1 MKRTYDLEFINK
13 VLNDP
18 EMFPRISEDGQTGIK
33 ITENDQLIWLE
44 VEEKKGLY
52 LLHKLSESTMQIHAH
67 ILKPYR
73 EDVAKQ
79 SGKDVLKWFLDNIPE
94 RINKLIAEIGVIYPD
109 VYHFTK
115 KQGFKDEGINRAS
128 LLKDGVFVDQYRLG
142 ITREEI
148 WRQVQ

>member
-1 MKRTYDLEFINK
+1 MKRTYDLVFINR

-18 EMFPRISEDGQTGIK
+18 EMFPRISEDDQTSIK
-33 ITENDQLIWLE
+33 IVENDQFIWLE
-44 VEEKKGLY
+44 VEKEKGLY
-52 LLHKLSESTMQIHAH
+52 LLHPISASTMQIHAH

-73 EDVAKQ
+73 AEVAKQ
-79 SGKDVLKWFLDNIPE
+79 SGKDVLKWFFENVHD
-94 RINKLIAEIGVIYPD
+94 RYNKLIAEIAVIYQD

-128 LLKDGVFVDQYRLG
+128 LLKKGNFIDQYRLG

-148 WRQVQ
+148 WHQQQ